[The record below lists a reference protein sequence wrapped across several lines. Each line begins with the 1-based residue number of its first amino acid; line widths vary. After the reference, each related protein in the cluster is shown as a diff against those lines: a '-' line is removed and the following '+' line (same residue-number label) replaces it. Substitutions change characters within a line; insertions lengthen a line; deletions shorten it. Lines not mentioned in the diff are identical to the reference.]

1 MSFKTC
7 SYFHIIFI
15 NLFKKIN
22 YNNKYL
28 LIFNKIKLFFI
39 NDVSNFYPKFTKKCE
54 FFSNN
59 LLINLILI

>member
-1 MSFKTC
+1 MSQIIKLFVFKSKQNHMSFKTC

-28 LIFNKIKLFFI
+28 LIFNK
-39 NDVSNFYPKFTKKCE
+39 N
-54 FFSNN
+54 
-59 LLINLILI
+59 